1 MLPRV
6 QPWRPEHPV
15 DRELARRLVAE
26 RLPGLRDREPEAV
39 GTGWDVDV
47 WRFGDVVV
55 RFPRRALGV
64 RAVDNELLVLPL
76 IADRVTLPVPRPRE
90 IAEPALGFPSR
101 FYTHAYLPGAPAN
114 RTGVDDPGLARL
126 AEPLGKFV
134 AALHAVP
141 LPPLRAAGLRD
152 DHRGDHA
159 RVAERGR
166 GWLAQLGL
174 ELPAE
179 LRERAAAILDA
190 PVAAAGED
198 DRVLVHGDL
207 HPGNVLVDEGGAIT
221 AVIDWGDCSA
231 GDPAID
237 LAIGLSALPPAA
249 RGDFLVAH
257 GDVSP
262 ATWARARINAVARHG
277 LAILAWARDTG
288 DDVVAHFAAASLR
301 RAVDLGE
308 R

>member
-1 MLPRV
+1 V

-26 RLPGLRDREPEAV
+26 RMPELAGHEPEAV

-47 WRFGDVVV
+47 WRFGETVV

-64 RAVDNELLVLPL
+64 GAIDNELVVLPL
-76 IADRVTLPVPRPRE
+76 IADRVSVPVPRPRA
-90 IAEPALGFPSR
+90 IAGPALGFPAR
-101 FYTHAYLPGAPAN
+101 FYAHDFLPGVPAN
-114 RTGVDDPGLARL
+114 RAGLDDGALARL
-126 AEPLGKFV
+126 AAPLGRFI

-152 DHRGDHA
+152 DGRGDHL

-166 GWLAQLGL
+166 GWLARV

-179 LRERAAAILDA
+179 LHDRAAAILDA
-190 PVAAAGED
+190 PAPPIGDGEQ
-198 DRVLVHGDL
+198 VLVHGDL
-207 HPGNVLVDEGGAIT
+207 HAGNLLVDDAGGLA
-221 AVIDWGDCSA
+221 AVIDWGDCAA

-237 LAIGLSALPPAA
+237 LAIGLACLPPPA

-257 GDVSP
+257 GAVSP
-262 ATWARARINAVARHG
+262 ATWARARINAVSRQG
-277 LAILAWARDTG
+277 LALLAWGRDTG
-288 DDVVAHFAAASLR
+288 DDAAVAFATASLQR
-301 RAVDLGE
+301 CMAP
-308 R
+308 